1 VSDFLK
7 AAKGETLSDGTYVY
21 KCGKCNGFGMVHGHA
36 CDWCYG
42 LDIPRIV
49 DEMKKG
55 ARGQRYY
62 SLLKAFLSVNGKAM
76 VDECHRIA
84 QEQQKVTPVD
94 IGYLSLKFGLNFKAT
109 WEWLEE
115 TRCLRTTYHLFTDS
129 GHKVRDV
136 YDKAREKYHL
146 PPST

>member
-1 VSDFLK
+1 ML
-7 AAKGETLSDGTYVY
+7 AAKGKTLDDGTYVY
-21 KCGKCNGFGMVHGHA
+21 KCGKCYGRGKYHGET
-36 CDWCYG
+36 CDWCYA
-42 LDIPRIV
+42 LDIQRIV
-49 DEMKKG
+49 EEMKKG

-76 VDECHRIA
+76 VEECHRIA

-115 TRCLRTTYHLFTDS
+115 THCLRTTYHLFEDS
-129 GHKVRDV
+129 GKKVRDV
-136 YDKAREKYHL
+136 YALAREKYQL
-146 PPST
+146 P